1 MSCLIFIIA
10 SQQNF
15 RILSFKIR
23 NNCLS
28 FLLCFIL
35 SMIRACLLAY
45 LIFVVFPDIIFFNIS
60 TWSLNSN
67 NWWVQKTEPFFTN
80 ESIFNAFIC
89 WLVWSYLIFVLQIL
103 FYIYLPLLFFVG
115 VFWLIKFIARTNCG
129 SVCKGFCLFFYYM
142 FCYIKIIIIGEVFD
156 LYMGLLLGRAA
167 NFINDFEI
175 PGN

>member
-115 VFWLIKFIARTNCG
+115 VFWLIKYIARTNFG